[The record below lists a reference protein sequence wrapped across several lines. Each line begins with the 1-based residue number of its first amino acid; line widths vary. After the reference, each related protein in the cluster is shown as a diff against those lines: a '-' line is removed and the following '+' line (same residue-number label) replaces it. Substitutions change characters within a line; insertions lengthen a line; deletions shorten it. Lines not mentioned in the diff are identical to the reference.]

1 MRLALSGGG
10 TGGHVYPALSIA
22 AALER
27 ELPPGERLEM
37 LYLGSAG
44 GAEAELVERAGV
56 PFRPIASA
64 PIRGRLPWEMAANA
78 VKLGVGTGQAR
89 AALADFQPGAVLSTG
104 GYASFPVALAARSRG
119 IPLAV
124 YLPDLYPGW
133 AVRAIARLA
142 QRVAVTAAQSLR
154 RLPDGKGVVTGY
166 PVRDEF
172 WQANR
177 AGGRQ
182 RLGLDAEE
190 KVLFVA
196 GASQGAR
203 SINRAVAANLRGLLE
218 LCEVVHLCGHNDE
231 PWLAR
236 RRDELREELR
246 ARYHLFAYLHDEM
259 PWAMAAADLALCRS
273 GASVLGELPALA
285 LPAILV
291 PYPHAG
297 GHQRLNARYLAE
309 NGATVILEDRDLGSM
324 LPLVG
329 GLLHHEARLR
339 SMSDAARRLARPDA
353 ATCIALMLLKLADG
367 PVPSPE
373 SPPEKADQP
382 QADVEGSKGARG
394 WA

>member
-10 TGGHVYPALSIA
+10 TGGHIYPALSIA
-22 AALER
+22 AALQGDLAHGETL
-27 ELPPGERLEM
+27 EL

-44 GAEAELVERAGV
+44 GAESELVERAGV
-56 PFRPIASA
+56 PFRHIAAA
-64 PIRGRLPWEMAANA
+64 PMRGRLPWEMAGNA
-78 VKLGVGTGQAR
+78 VKMALGANQAR
-89 AALADFQPGAVLSTG
+89 TALAEFAPQVVLSTG
-104 GYASFPVALAARSRG
+104 GYASFPVALAARSRR

-142 QRVAVTAAQSLR
+142 QRVAVTAVESLR

-166 PVRDEF
+166 PIRPEF

-177 AGGRQ
+177 ADGRQ
-182 RLGLDAEE
+182 RLGLDAED

-218 LCEVVHLCGHNDE
+218 LCEVIHLCGHADE

-236 RRDELREELR
+236 QRQDLPGELRC
-246 ARYHLFAYLHDEM
+246 RYHLFAYLHDDM
-259 PWAMAAADLALCRS
+259 PWAMAAADLAFCRA
-273 GASVLGELPALA
+273 GASVLGELPATG

-291 PYPHAG
+291 PYPYAG
-297 GHQRLNARYLAE
+297 GHQRLNARYLAHA
-309 NGATVILEDRDLGSM
+309 GAAVILEDRDLASM

-329 GLLHHEARLR
+329 ELLHHESRLR
-339 SMSDAARRLARPDA
+339 TMSDAARRLARPDA
-353 ATCIALMLLKLADG
+353 ASRIAGILLELAGG
-367 PVPSPE
+367 PVPSLATGLP
-373 SPPEKADQP
+373 
-382 QADVEGSKGARG
+382 
-394 WA
+394 